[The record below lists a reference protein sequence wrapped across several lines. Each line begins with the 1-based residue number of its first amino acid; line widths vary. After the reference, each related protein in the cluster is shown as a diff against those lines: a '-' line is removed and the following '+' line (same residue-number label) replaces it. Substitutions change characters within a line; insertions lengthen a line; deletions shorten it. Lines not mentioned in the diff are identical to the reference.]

1 MKITH
6 LFIALL
12 LATPAFA
19 QYIVYRTAAGVVQ
32 TSGLTHPA
40 PLITTSIRPA
50 TNDGAPLG
58 STALG
63 WSDIFFATGMVWNV
77 ANGDWVA
84 THSAGIMTVGTGDFR
99 ITTAGTNAAS
109 VVTVGGTQA
118 LVNKTYNGNII
129 TAGSSTYTGTAGQTY
144 TFPTT
149 TATIA
154 RTDAANTFTGT
165 QTIGALVATTVN
177 GNTIT
182 AGTGILTIA
191 AAKTL
196 TASNT
201 LTFTGTDGSTAAF
214 GAGGTVAYIGLANAW
229 ADGIKQ
235 TFNPDATTAG
245 INVGAVAG
253 DPSAPADGDV
263 WYDSSANEFTVRING
278 ANVALGSATLT
289 STQVGYGS
297 VGNVLTG
304 EAAFT
309 YTAASNTVGVDTIQ
323 LGATGVNITNDT
335 DGAITFLGTS
345 AGSDEDLT
353 LNLDDTANTVSVSSS
368 TGVTTLA
375 LGAIGITSTGASS
388 IGPLVDSVDGV
399 TPLNNI
405 NQVVAAGT
413 AYTLTT
419 STAAVDFGTTDP
431 VLTIANAGTYSI
443 YVNIQTSFVG
453 LSYTAAQ
460 SADFKLRRTNN
471 TAADL
476 TGSLFSG
483 QIPVQTLQ
491 TALGPSVSIG
501 PIKYTTALTTDTITV
516 FGSISAAVGAG
527 SVTATACTI
536 TAIRAY

>member
-99 ITTAGTNAAS
+99 VTTAGANTAS
-109 VVTVGGTQA
+109 VATVGGTQA
-118 LVNKTYNGNII
+118 FINKTYNGN
-129 TAGSSTYTGTAGQTY
+129 
-144 TFPTT
+144 TF
-149 TATIA
+149 
-154 RTDAANTFTGT
+154 
-165 QTIGALVATTVN
+165 
-177 GNTIT
+177 T
-182 AGTGILTIA
+182 AGTGVLTIA

-196 TASNT
+196 TVSNT
-201 LTFTGTDGSTAAF
+201 LTFTGTDGSTLNV
-214 GAGGTVAYIGLANAW
+214 GTGGTLGTSAYITLGANVGSWLATPSFANLNTALTGDDVAGIGTANAW
-229 ADGIKQ
+229 GDGIKQ

-278 ANVALGSATLT
+278 ANVALGSATLP

-304 EAAFT
+304 EAPFN
-309 YTAASNTVGVDTIQ
+309 YTAASNTIGVDTIQ
-323 LGATGVNITNDT
+323 LGTTGVNITNDT

-345 AGSDEDLT
+345 TGSDEDLT

-388 IGPLVDSVDGV
+388 IGPFVDAVDGV